1 MTDQGEI
8 TRLLAAYAGGD
19 RAALDGL
26 LPLVYDELKR
36 VASQKLALG
45 RPGET
50 LDTHALVHEMFVKLA
65 ASDGLAIANRDHFFA
80 VASRAMR
87 QIIIDRARSVSAAK
101 RGGGAVKVS
110 LDRVPIPA
118 PLKADELIAL
128 DRALTALA
136 AVSERLSD
144 VVELRYFGGMSVE
157 QTASALGLSPRTVK
171 RDWQK
176 ARAWLFRA
184 LEAEGY
190 A

>member
-8 TRLLAAYAGGD
+8 TRLLMAYAGGE

-36 VASQKLALG
+36 VASQRLARG

-50 LDTHALVHEMFVKLA
+50 LDTYALVHEMFVKLA
-65 ASDGLAIANRDHFFA
+65 ASDGLALANRDHFFA
-80 VASRAMR
+80 VASKAMR
-87 QIIIDRARSVSAAK
+87 QIIIDRARSVRAAK
-101 RGGGAVKVS
+101 RGGGAVNIS

-118 PLKADELIAL
+118 PRQADELIAL
-128 DRALTALA
+128 DRALSGLA
-136 AVSERLSD
+136 DVSERLSE
-144 VVELRYFGGMSVE
+144 VVELRYFGGLSVE
-157 QTASALGLSPRTVK
+157 QTAAALGTSARTVK